1 MDEMLQNPAIRS
13 GVLPFLIAA
22 VLSVGFRPL
31 GGYAVGLAFVCALA
45 VQLIMLVGINIFP
58 PKINTHKV
66 IVLGLAAA
74 ALGLARDVLGGRAA
88 TWLAVS
94 TIAAVSA
101 IIWVVYPVLM
111 RAESSDRVLAFTGV
125 VAFFVALFLS
135 VERLRLLP
143 ILPAAMLTWLGLGVG
158 GTALLGATALY
169 GEVGIAVGAAAGG
182 VALTSMFGAAP
193 RLGATLLYPGLWF
206 SGAVGVAAAVFSNLR
221 WYSLAPL
228 VLIPL
233 VAAVPMPE
241 HWTPRRKVILL
252 SIPMILLAAL
262 AVFLTWFSGRG
273 DDVSGY

>member
-31 GGYAVGLAFVCALA
+31 GGYAVGLAFVLALA

-74 ALGLARDVLGGRAA
+74 ALGLARDILGGRAA

-94 TIAAVSA
+94 TVAAVSA

-111 RAESSDRVLAFTGV
+111 RADASDRVLAFTGV
-125 VAFFVALFLS
+125 VAFFIALFLS
-135 VERLRLLP
+135 VERLRVLP

-182 VALTSMFGAAP
+182 VALTSMFGVAP

-233 VAAVPMPE
+233 IAAIPMPE

-262 AVFLTWFSGRG
+262 AVFVTWFSGRG

>member
-1 MDEMLQNPAIRS
+1 MDELLQNPAIRS

-22 VLSVGFRPL
+22 VLSVALRPL
-31 GGYAVGLAFVCALA
+31 GWYAVGLAFVSALT

-58 PKINTHKV
+58 PKVNTHKV

-74 ALGLARDVLGGRAA
+74 ALGLARDAIGGRAA
-88 TWLAVS
+88 TWLTVS
-94 TIAAVSA
+94 TLAAIGA
-101 IIWVVYPVLM
+101 IVWVVYPVLM
-111 RAESSDRVLAFTGV
+111 RAESTDRVLAFTGV
-125 VAFFVALFLS
+125 VAFFAALFFC
-135 VERLRLLP
+135 VERLRPLP

-182 VALTSMFGAAP
+182 VALTSMFGAVP

-233 VAAVPMPE
+233 IAAIPLPE

-252 SIPMILLAAL
+252 SIPMILLAAF
-262 AVFLTWFSGRG
+262 AIFVTWYSSRG
-273 DDVSGY
+273 EGVSEY